1 MWEASATGWCDPS
14 PEDINLTPTDPWAG
28 LGLDA
33 ESLEAKVVSPRR
45 DTLGF
50 ACNAANPDA
59 VWTRPGHGV
68 MLMLIHS
75 QEKLEKENA
84 ELESRG
90 EERIE
95 EWKRRLEGIRRGE
108 GVAA

>member
-1 MWEASATGWCDPS
+1 
-14 PEDINLTPTDPWAG
+14 
-28 LGLDA
+28 
-33 ESLEAKVVSPRR
+33 
-45 DTLGF
+45 
-50 ACNAANPDA
+50 
-59 VWTRPGHGV
+59 
-68 MLMLIHS
+68 MLMLIYA